1 MKGLRTTLVSMI
13 VVGLLAGPAVGAARA
28 ATDVMTEPAVIVS
41 GTQRL
46 ITEGDAVLEP
56 TLDGVDERTREQV
69 EVYVWEMDDAR
80 LGGRVT
86 LTSDVDR
93 WLDEAGDD
101 YGIFWGT
108 VSVENEDGSW
118 QGTFVH
124 SDGQTDA
131 YDGELGRFVQLQ
143 GSGAYEGWSAILY
156 EYGPN
161 PDASSFDARPLLNG
175 MMFPGDLPP
184 DRQ

>member
-1 MKGLRTTLVSMI
+1 
-13 VVGLLAGPAVGAARA
+13 
-28 ATDVMTEPAVIVS
+28 MTEPAVIVS

-108 VSVENEDGSW
+108 VSV
-118 QGTFVH
+118 
-124 SDGQTDA
+124 
-131 YDGELGRFVQLQ
+131 
-143 GSGAYEGWSAILY
+143 
-156 EYGPN
+156 
-161 PDASSFDARPLLNG
+161 
-175 MMFPGDLPP
+175 
-184 DRQ
+184 